1 MKCSLQSFGVVVGF
15 TVLKNSLD
23 YLKCL
28 SAKLQRIYIDAFDA
42 YTMIDNIKSDIQCLR
57 DGSGVQFHRWYEK
70 GKQLTSC
77 MGTEVK
83 VPRVPK
89 IQYNRSN
96 VPADTPLLYYKR
108 SIGIPFIDILL
119 QQLQNRF
126 SIDNC
131 GQVSAYLSLIPSL
144 MVKLGMPPP
153 KQFESWHDDLPTPKS

>member
-1 MKCSLQSFGVVVGF
+1 
-15 TVLKNSLD
+15 
-23 YLKCL
+23 
-28 SAKLQRIYIDAFDA
+28 
-42 YTMIDNIKSDIQCLR
+42 MIDNFKSEIQCLR
-57 DGSGVQFHRWYEK
+57 DGSGVQFQRWYEK

-83 VPRVPK
+83 MPRVPK

-126 SIDNC
+126 SADNC
-131 GQVSAYLSLIPSL
+131 WPVSALLSLIPSL
-144 MVKLGMPPP
+144 IVKLGMPPP
-153 KQFESWHDDLPTPKS
+153 EQFESWHKIMRYPDGSICGPGSLTGPIYLIL